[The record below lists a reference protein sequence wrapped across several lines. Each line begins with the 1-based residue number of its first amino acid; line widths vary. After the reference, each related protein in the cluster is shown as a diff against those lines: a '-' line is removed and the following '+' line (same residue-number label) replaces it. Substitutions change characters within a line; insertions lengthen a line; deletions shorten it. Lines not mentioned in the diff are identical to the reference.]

1 MAGNGQLPMRHL
13 HRWSIGLSVVAGLT
27 LGCDGSSSPTT
38 PAKPAYPP
46 GWELWG
52 HDNDFRVP
60 SGGGLVR
67 DAALE
72 QWFTDGFNRFVSGR
86 WGCSARSRKQDGT
99 TYAVVIA
106 RIPEPR
112 PKSLEVVDDTFA
124 MIARRSPDM
133 KEIDGAGAGYGQG
146 KLYQGEN
153 DRLFVRIGMTQTRVY
168 VVTVRGAKDLD
179 ANEPGLRAFFDG
191 FTPLLP

>member
-1 MAGNGQLPMRHL
+1 MRHSP
-13 HRWSIGLSVVAGLT
+13 RWFLGLPIVAGLA
-27 LGCDGSSSPTT
+27 LGCGGSPDPAT
-38 PAKPAYPP
+38 PAQPTYPA

-60 SGGGLVR
+60 TGGPLVR

-72 QWFTDGFNRFVSGR
+72 QWFTEGFNRFVSGR
-86 WGCSARSRKQDGT
+86 WGNCSARSRTQDGIK
-99 TYAVVIA
+99 YAVVLA
-106 RIPEPR
+106 RLPEPR
-112 PKSLEVVDDTFA
+112 TNLGAVADDTFA

-133 KEIDGAGAGYGQG
+133 KEVEGAGAGYGQG

-153 DRLFVRIGMTQTRVY
+153 DRLFVRIGQTHAWLY
-168 VVTVRGAKDLD
+168 VVTARGPKDLD
-179 ANEPGLRAFFDG
+179 ATDPRLRAFFDG